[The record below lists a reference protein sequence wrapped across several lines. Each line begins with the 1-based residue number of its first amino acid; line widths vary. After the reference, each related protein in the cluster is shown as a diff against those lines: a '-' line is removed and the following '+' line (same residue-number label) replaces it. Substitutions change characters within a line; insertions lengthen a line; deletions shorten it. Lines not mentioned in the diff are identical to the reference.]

1 MGNAGITEYLTSD
14 HRGIDELFEQA
25 QKRVRDGQAALA
37 REPFEKFAARLGRHI
52 RLEEEVV
59 FPLFEA
65 RTRIAGPAQVMR
77 REHRLLE
84 AHLEQ
89 ARLALAS
96 EDLPRFAA
104 AAASLG
110 ALLGEHNMKEERIV
124 YPKTD
129 QALGEERIQLAAEL
143 KEA

>member
-1 MGNAGITEYLTSD
+1 M
-14 HRGIDELFEQA
+14 
-25 QKRVRDGQAALA
+25 
-37 REPFEKFAARLGRHI
+37 
-52 RLEEEVV
+52 V

-89 ARLALAS
+89 ARYAIESGDLA
-96 EDLPRFAA
+96 RFVAA
-104 AAASLG
+104 AAPLS
-110 ALLGEHNMKEERIV
+110 ALIAEHNMKEERIV

-129 QALGEERIQLAAEL
+129 QALGDERVRLAAEL
-143 KEA
+143 EQA